1 MQNSI
6 KKSFAVQLA
15 EANNTVEAKG
25 LVLSRWDKSITKGD
39 VNRFKKLCE
48 FGGFWFSLGEIL
60 VKLRT
65 ESGGSRT
72 DSALLKNAN
81 LHTVA
86 KQRRSEAMKFFENFH
101 VIVENDL
108 LGKKS
113 SICHMK
119 DLLKEV
125 DKIISPKTED
135 EPVLEATIVADEPE
149 VPAIEDKSSEAE
161 TKTLSAEGI
170 ALDLM
175 LQIEAF
181 AVQAKCSNEQAFKQT
196 MAAIKAQADMLDQNL
211 QAVA

>member
-1 MQNSI
+1 MQNAN

-15 EANNTVEAKG
+15 EANNTPEAKG

-48 FGGFWFSLGEIL
+48 FGGFWYSLGQIL
-60 VKLRT
+60 VQLRT
-65 ESGGSRT
+65 ASGGTRT
-72 DSALLKNAN
+72 DSALLKNAS

-125 DKIISPKTED
+125 DKIVSPKTEN

-149 VPAIEDKSSEAE
+149 APAIEDKSSVEPKAPM
-161 TKTLSAEGI
+161 SASDI
-170 ALDLM
+170 ALEALVQCELNGVSKAKFLAALKEQLEM
-175 LQIEAF
+175 LDDSTDKS
-181 AVQAKCSNEQAFKQT
+181 V
-196 MAAIKAQADMLDQNL
+196 IKAA
-211 QAVA
+211 A

>member
-1 MQNSI
+1 MTNST

-48 FGGFWFSLGEIL
+48 FGGFWYSLGQIL
-60 VKLRT
+60 VQLRT

-72 DSALLKNAN
+72 DSALLKNAS

-125 DKIISPKTED
+125 DKIVSPKTED

-149 VPAIEDKSSEAE
+149 APAIEDKSSEAE
-161 TKTLSAEGI
+161 TKPMSPSDI
-170 ALDLM
+170 ALEALVQCELNNVQVKDFM
-175 LQIEAF
+175 LAL
-181 AVQAKCSNEQAFKQT
+181 KEQLE
-196 MAAIKAQADMLDQNL
+196 MLDENK
-211 QAVA
+211 AVA

>member
-6 KKSFAVQLA
+6 NKSFAVQLA

-25 LVLSRWDKSITKGD
+25 LVLSRWDKSITRGD

-48 FGGFWFSLGEIL
+48 FAGFWYSLGQIL
-60 VKLRT
+60 VQLRT

-113 SICHMK
+113 TICHMK

-125 DKIISPKTED
+125 DKIVNPKVED

-149 VPAIEDKSSEAE
+149 APAIEDKSSEAE
-161 TKTLSAEGI
+161 TKAPMSASDI
-170 ALDLM
+170 AL
-175 LQIEAF
+175 EAL
-181 AVQAKCSNEQAFKQT
+181 VQCELNGVSKAKFLAALKEQLE
-196 MAAIKAQADMLDQNL
+196 MLDESTDKSVMK
-211 QAVA
+211 AVA

>member
-1 MQNSI
+1 MQNSTS

-48 FGGFWFSLGEIL
+48 FGGFWYSLGQIL
-60 VKLRT
+60 VQLRT

-72 DSALLKNAN
+72 DSALLKNAS

-108 LGKKS
+108 LGKKCS
-113 SICHMK
+113 VANMK
-119 DLLKEV
+119 DFLKEV
-125 DKIISPKTED
+125 DKIVNPKVEE

-149 VPAIEDKSSEAE
+149 APAIEDKSSEAE
-161 TKTLSAEGI
+161 TKPMSPSDI
-170 ALDLM
+170 ALEALVQCELNNVQVKDFM
-175 LQIEAF
+175 LAL
-181 AVQAKCSNEQAFKQT
+181 KEQLE
-196 MAAIKAQADMLDQNL
+196 MLDK
-211 QAVA
+211 AVA

>member
-1 MQNSI
+1 MQKSTV

-15 EANNTVEAKG
+15 EANNTVQAKG
-25 LVLSRWDKSITKGD
+25 LVLSQWDKSICRADKS
-39 VNRFKKLCE
+39 RFKALCAKD
-48 FGGFWFSLGEIL
+48 GFWFSLGEVCL
-60 VKLRT
+60 ELLKQ
-65 ESGGSRT
+65 SGGKKT
-72 DSALLKNAN
+72 DSALLKDAN

-125 DKIISPKTED
+125 DKIVNPKVEE

-149 VPAIEDKSSEAE
+149 APAIEDKSSEAE
-161 TKTLSAEGI
+161 TKPMSPSDI
-170 ALDLM
+170 ALEALVQCELNNVQVKDFM
-175 LQIEAF
+175 LAL
-181 AVQAKCSNEQAFKQT
+181 KEQLE
-196 MAAIKAQADMLDQNL
+196 MLDENK
-211 QAVA
+211 AVA

>member
-1 MQNSI
+1 MQNSTS

-48 FGGFWFSLGEIL
+48 FGGFWYSLGQIL
-60 VKLRT
+60 VQLRT
-65 ESGGSRT
+65 QSGGKKT
-72 DSALLKNAN
+72 DSALLKNAS

-125 DKIISPKTED
+125 DKIVSPKTED

-149 VPAIEDKSSEAE
+149 APAIEDKSSVEPKAPM
-161 TKTLSAEGI
+161 SASDI
-170 ALDLM
+170 AL
-175 LQIEAF
+175 EAL
-181 AVQAKCSNEQAFKQT
+181 VQCELNGVSKAKFLAALKEQLE
-196 MAAIKAQADMLDQNL
+196 MLDESTDKSVM

>member
-72 DSALLKNAN
+72 DSALLKNAS

-125 DKIISPKTED
+125 DKIVNPKVED

-149 VPAIEDKSSEAE
+149 APAIEDKSSEAE
-161 TKTLSAEGI
+161 TKPMSPSDI
-170 ALDLM
+170 ALEALVQCELNNVQVKDFM
-175 LQIEAF
+175 LAL
-181 AVQAKCSNEQAFKQT
+181 KEQLE
-196 MAAIKAQADMLDQNL
+196 MLDENK
-211 QAVA
+211 AVA

>member
-1 MQNSI
+1 MENST

-119 DLLKEV
+119 DLLSAV
-125 DKIISPKTED
+125 DKIVNPKVED
-135 EPVLEATIVADEPE
+135 EPPFLEATIVADEPE
-149 VPAIEDKSSEAE
+149 APAIEDKSSEAE
-161 TKTLSAEGI
+161 TKTMSPSDI
-170 ALDLM
+170 ALEALVQCELNNVQVKDFM
-175 LQIEAF
+175 LAL
-181 AVQAKCSNEQAFKQT
+181 KEQLE
-196 MAAIKAQADMLDQNL
+196 MLDENK
-211 QAVA
+211 AVA

>member
-1 MQNSI
+1 MENSNR
-6 KKSFAVQLA
+6 KSFAVQLA

-48 FGGFWFSLGEIL
+48 FGGFWYSLGQIL
-60 VKLRT
+60 VQLRT

-72 DSALLKNAN
+72 DSALLKNAS

-119 DLLKEV
+119 DLLSAV
-125 DKIISPKTED
+125 DKIVNPKVEKDPVQPKVED
-135 EPVLEATIVADEPE
+135 EPPFL
-149 VPAIEDKSSEAE
+149 IEDKSSEAE
-161 TKTLSAEGI
+161 TKPMSPSDI
-170 ALDLM
+170 ALEALVQCELNNVQVKDFM
-175 LQIEAF
+175 LAL
-181 AVQAKCSNEQAFKQT
+181 KEQLE
-196 MAAIKAQADMLDQNL
+196 MLDENK
-211 QAVA
+211 AVA

>member
-1 MQNSI
+1 MQNST

-48 FGGFWFSLGEIL
+48 FGGFWYSLGQIL
-60 VKLRT
+60 VQLRT

-72 DSALLKNAN
+72 DSTLLKNAH
-81 LHTVA
+81 LHNVA

-125 DKIISPKTED
+125 DKIVNPKVED
-135 EPVLEATIVADEPE
+135 EPVTEATIVADEPE
-149 VPAIEDKSSEAE
+149 VLAIEDKSSEAAPQSKKTAEDLALEVLLQVELNEVSLADFE
-161 TKTLSAEGI
+161 TAI
-170 ALDLM
+170 ANAIGM
-175 LQIEAF
+175 I
-181 AVQAKCSNEQAFKQT
+181 KQT
-196 MAAIKAQADMLDQNL
+196 NEVVPFE
-211 QAVA
+211 AVG

>member
-25 LVLSRWDKSITKGD
+25 LVLSRWDKSIPKGD

-48 FGGFWFSLGEIL
+48 FGGFWYSLGQIL
-60 VKLRT
+60 VQLRT

-72 DSALLKNAN
+72 DSALLKNAH
-81 LHTVA
+81 LHNVA

-125 DKIISPKTED
+125 DKIVNPKVED

-149 VPAIEDKSSEAE
+149 APAIEDKSSEAE
-161 TKTLSAEGI
+161 TKPMSPSDI
-170 ALDLM
+170 ALEALVQCELNNVQVKDFM
-175 LQIEAF
+175 LAL
-181 AVQAKCSNEQAFKQT
+181 KEQLE
-196 MAAIKAQADMLDQNL
+196 MLDTNK
-211 QAVA
+211 AVA

>member
-1 MQNSI
+1 MTNSI
-6 KKSFAVQLA
+6 TKKSFAVQLA

-25 LVLSRWDKSITKGD
+25 LVLSRWDKSITRGD

-48 FGGFWFSLGEIL
+48 FAGFWYSLGQIL
-60 VKLRT
+60 VQLRT

-113 SICHMK
+113 TICHMK

-125 DKIISPKTED
+125 DKIVNPKVED

-149 VPAIEDKSSEAE
+149 APAIEDKSSEAE
-161 TKTLSAEGI
+161 TKAPMSASDI
-170 ALDLM
+170 AL
-175 LQIEAF
+175 EAL
-181 AVQAKCSNEQAFKQT
+181 VQCELNGVSKAKFLAALKEQLE
-196 MAAIKAQADMLDQNL
+196 MLDESTDKSVMK
-211 QAVA
+211 AVA

>member
-1 MQNSI
+1 MAKSTS
-6 KKSFAVQLA
+6 KSFSVQLA

-25 LVLSRWDKSITKGD
+25 LVLSQWDKSITKGD

-86 KQRRSEAMKFFENFH
+86 KQRRWEAMKFFENFH

-108 LGKKS
+108 LGKKCS
-113 SICHMK
+113 VANMK

-125 DKIISPKTED
+125 DKIVNPKVED
-135 EPVLEATIVADEPE
+135 EPVLEATTVADEPE
-149 VPAIEDKSSEAE
+149 APAIEDKSSEAE
-161 TKTLSAEGI
+161 TKPMSPSDI
-170 ALDLM
+170 ALEALVQCELNNVQVKDFM
-175 LQIEAF
+175 LAL
-181 AVQAKCSNEQAFKQT
+181 KEQLE
-196 MAAIKAQADMLDQNL
+196 MLDENK
-211 QAVA
+211 AVA

>member
-1 MQNSI
+1 MQNSN

-48 FGGFWFSLGEIL
+48 FGGFWYSLGQIL
-60 VKLRT
+60 VQLRT

-72 DSALLKNAN
+72 DSALLKNAS

-125 DKIISPKTED
+125 DKIVNPRVEE

-149 VPAIEDKSSEAE
+149 APAIEDKSSEAE
-161 TKTLSAEGI
+161 TKPMSPSDI
-170 ALDLM
+170 ALEALVQCELNNVQVKDFM
-175 LQIEAF
+175 LAL
-181 AVQAKCSNEQAFKQT
+181 KEQLE
-196 MAAIKAQADMLDQNL
+196 MLDENK
-211 QAVA
+211 AVA

>member
-48 FGGFWFSLGEIL
+48 FGGFWYSLGQIL
-60 VKLRT
+60 VQLRT

-72 DSALLKNAN
+72 DSALLKNAS

-125 DKIISPKTED
+125 DKIVSPKTED

-149 VPAIEDKSSEAE
+149 APAIEDKSSEAE
-161 TKTLSAEGI
+161 TKPMSPSDI
-170 ALDLM
+170 ALEALVQCELNNVQVKDFM
-175 LQIEAF
+175 LAL
-181 AVQAKCSNEQAFKQT
+181 KEQLE
-196 MAAIKAQADMLDQNL
+196 MLDENK
-211 QAVA
+211 AVA